1 MKSEYI
7 NTIQMNMKSILM
19 DIKNRL
25 SITYLYMYINVKDGW
40 YVSDYTWIVNSN
52 KKDISEVII
61 LKHEYI
67 SIHENYIYVKA
78 YIITNM
84 NI

>member
-25 SITYLYMYINVKDGW
+25 SITYLYMYINVKDG
-40 YVSDYTWIVNSN
+40 
-52 KKDISEVII
+52 
-61 LKHEYI
+61 
-67 SIHENYIYVKA
+67 
-78 YIITNM
+78 
-84 NI
+84 